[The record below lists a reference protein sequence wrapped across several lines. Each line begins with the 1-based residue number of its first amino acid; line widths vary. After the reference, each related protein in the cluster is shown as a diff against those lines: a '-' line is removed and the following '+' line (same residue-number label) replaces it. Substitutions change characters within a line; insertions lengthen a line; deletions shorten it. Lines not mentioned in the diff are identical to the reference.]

1 MVAPGGLP
9 VSQAAINFDFPV
21 MLAVACLPIFFVG
34 YSIARWEG
42 MLCLG
47 YYMAYTLYPFLA
59 ATEQDALPE
68 YSTAMMYFVVPLT
81 LVTLLIV
88 LFRKYSAHH
97 QPGAG

>member
-1 MVAPGGLP
+1 
-9 VSQAAINFDFPV
+9 
-21 MLAVACLPIFFVG
+21 
-34 YSIARWEG
+34 
-42 MLCLG
+42 
-47 YYMAYTLYPFLA
+47 MAYTLYPFLA